1 MGTEPPRLAQ
11 DSNWHLSLRHSGRLE
26 LRQQDR
32 LWEEDTHPRTWS
44 LARGIKVCE
53 KRPSIDLCIHHCSYF
68 QKCETN
74 KICCSAFCGNV
85 CMSIL

>member
-44 LARGIKVCE
+44 LARDGAADNFMSSHPLTSCLSKGKKNPNRCYRFWKV
-53 KRPSIDLCIHHCSYF
+53 SLD
-68 QKCETN
+68 
-74 KICCSAFCGNV
+74 
-85 CMSIL
+85 